1 MSISIL
7 INVLVCVS
15 LSFSIYLIT
24 KNLISDRFLTN
35 EHAYVSI
42 LLSPGIYI
50 ITIAISDNWALS
62 LGMIGALSIVRFRN
76 PVRSSFELTL
86 FFIYIVIGIAVSVSI
101 LLCLLIWV
109 VTLLGIYIVDKYMGR
124 EKKIANYE
132 FISYFEINSKLEKLN
147 EYFDSLGEALL
158 SLDNNGNEEITVSI
172 STKDYENFVSF
183 KKDLSK
189 LGKLTKS
196 HFQKI

>member
-86 FFIYIVIGIAVSVSI
+86 FFYLYCNWYCCKCEHSFMS
-101 LLCLLIWV
+101 LN
-109 VTLLGIYIVDKYMGR
+109 MGCDTTR
-124 EKKIANYE
+124 YLH
-132 FISYFEINSKLEKLN
+132 S
-147 EYFDSLGEALL
+147 
-158 SLDNNGNEEITVSI
+158 
-172 STKDYENFVSF
+172 
-183 KKDLSK
+183 
-189 LGKLTKS
+189 
-196 HFQKI
+196 